1 MDSQKQDTYQTGVMR
16 QNISEVQTER
26 TDSNTSGAMRPKRH
40 AARIAR
46 DKIRDQL
53 RVII

>member
-1 MDSQKQDTYQTGVMR
+1 MDSQKQDTNQTGAMR
-16 QNISEVQTER
+16 RNKSEVQPESK
-26 TDSNTSGAMRPKRH
+26 DSDTSDAMRPKRH

-53 RVII
+53 RDY